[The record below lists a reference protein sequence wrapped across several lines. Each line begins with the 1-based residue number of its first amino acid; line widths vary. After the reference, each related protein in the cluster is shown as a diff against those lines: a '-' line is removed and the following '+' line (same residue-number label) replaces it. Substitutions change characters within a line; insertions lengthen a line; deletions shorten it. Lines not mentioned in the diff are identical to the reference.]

1 MKDSLNSLLEI
12 VKKNVAVCEWC
23 NTQTSDM
30 HLVKLKEEITELELA
45 IKIMTLKTQ
54 KKRWGMSSGML
65 LILATF
71 LSVKQSLRQR
81 TLLIM

>member
-54 KKRWGMSSGML
+54 KKRWGCHLGC
-65 LILATF
+65 F
-71 LSVKQSLRQR
+71 NLSY
-81 TLLIM
+81 IF